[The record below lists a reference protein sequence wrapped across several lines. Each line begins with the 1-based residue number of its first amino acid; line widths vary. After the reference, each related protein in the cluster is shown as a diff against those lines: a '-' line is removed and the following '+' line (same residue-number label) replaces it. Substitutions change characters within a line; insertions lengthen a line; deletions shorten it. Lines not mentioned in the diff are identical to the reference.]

1 MFKNLKPVIA
11 IDGTAG
17 SGKGTLAKKVAR
29 SLNFD
34 HLDSGKL
41 YRYLAYLE
49 FKENK
54 KVKDILKQKD
64 KINFSEINSIDLRTE
79 EISNNAS
86 VLAKEKNVRDFL
98 TKVQR
103 DFACFPPSKN
113 GSVIDGRDIG
123 SIIIPNAEVKFY
135 IDASTEVRT
144 QRRLKEIKL
153 KNKADIL
160 SYDEI
165 YKQILAR
172 DQRDKNRRE
181 SPLKKTENSI
191 LIDTSFLSP
200 EEVVDTAL
208 IKIRS
213 ILDNIPIKHCT

>member
-11 IDGTAG
+11 IDGTAC
-17 SGKGTLAKKVAR
+17 SGKGTLAKKIAKA
-29 SLNFD
+29 LNFD

-49 FKENK
+49 LKENK
-54 KVKDILKQKD
+54 KVKDILKQRD
-64 KINFSEINSIDLRTE
+64 KINFSEINSLDLRTE

-86 VLAKEKNVRDFL
+86 VLAKEKNVRNFL

-103 DFACFPPSKN
+103 NFACFPPKKN

-135 IDASTEVRT
+135 IDASSEVRA

-153 KNKADIL
+153 KNKTDIL

-165 YKQILAR
+165 YKQIITR
-172 DQRDKNRRE
+172 DLRDKNRRE
-181 SPLKKTENSI
+181 SPLKKTKNSM

-200 EEVVDTAL
+200 EEVLDTAL
-208 IKIRS
+208 IKITS
-213 ILDNIPIKHCT
+213 ILDIIPIKHCT